1 MKTLNKYIYENIFH
15 KSEIYENIFRKS
27 EIYENNFHKSEI
39 NEKLII
45 NKDFK
50 NANNESLQKIM
61 KLEWFRDNE
70 KYYGCKNPDSY
81 ELFCNYIESAG
92 DPLESREEVILKQSS
107 SDDKYFGAFDKSIK
121 ESLVFYHNTET
132 YLYEK
137 ISLFVDKKHY
147 YCYMYR
153 MNLLKSNSMQPLNN
167 NATFNKGTPK
177 YFSIPKDIYD
187 NITEMYESIV
197 KQCK

>member
-1 MKTLNKYIYENIFH
+1 MKKFVQYL
-15 KSEIYENIFRKS
+15 S
-27 EIYENNFHKSEI
+27 
-39 NEKLII
+39 EKLVI

-50 NANNESLQKIM
+50 HANDELLQQIIKF
-61 KLEWFRDNE
+61 EWFKDNE
-70 KYYGCKNPDSY
+70 IYYGCKNVDSY
-81 ELFCNYIESAG
+81 ELFCDYIKSAG

-107 SDDKYFGAFDKSIK
+107 SDDKYFGAFDNSIR

-132 YLYEK
+132 DLYEK
-137 ISLFVDKKHY
+137 ISLFVDKKYH

-153 MNLLKSNSMQPLNN
+153 MNVLKSNSIQPLNN
-167 NATFNKGTPK
+167 NATFNKGIPK